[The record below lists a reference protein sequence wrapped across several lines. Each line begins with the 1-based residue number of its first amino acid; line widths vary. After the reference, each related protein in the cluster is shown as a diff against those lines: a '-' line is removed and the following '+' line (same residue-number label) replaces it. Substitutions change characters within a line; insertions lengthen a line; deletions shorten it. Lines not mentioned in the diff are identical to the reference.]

1 MKITTDIA
9 GLERVAPRNVTVAAI
24 PQSLV
29 ASRWKRN
36 LKLFVSA
43 LGSHHLVIHFSLP
56 EIIFFSV
63 CLSLAP
69 FRRCRITTLDFF
81 AGDIRPA
88 MRPLVRWSLGRVARF
103 LVYFRDTSV
112 FEQLLGLRRS
122 KFHYIPFKVNAL
134 ELISGAHQYD
144 GGYIFSGGRSRRDFA
159 TLFKAVGN
167 LGYPV
172 KLLTG
177 EEADLTPHGSTLNGL
192 TVPENVEL
200 LRNDSSM
207 QSFVQLLAG
216 ARLVVIPL
224 LKNTRTQAGIGV
236 YLQAMAARKCVIISS
251 GLGVS
256 DVLTDDLAIIVPA
269 GDAEA
274 LQVSVKRAWEDA
286 DLRERYAAASARY
299 ALALGAEDELRK
311 SVLNALPEN

>member
-9 GLERVAPRNVTVAAI
+9 GLERVAPAGVTVVAI
-24 PQSLV
+24 PRSLV

-36 LKLFVSA
+36 FQLLISA
-43 LGSHHLVIHFSLP
+43 LGSRHLVIHFSLP
-56 EIIFFSV
+56 EIIFFTTFLFLV
-63 CLSLAP
+63 P
-69 FRRCRITTLDFF
+69 FHRCRITTLDFF

-88 MRPLVRWSLGRVARF
+88 ARPLVRWSLSRVARF
-103 LVYFRDTSV
+103 LVYFRDSSP
-112 FEQLLGLRRS
+112 FEQTLHLPASR
-122 KFHYIPFKVNAL
+122 FHYIPFKVNAL
-134 ELISGAHQYD
+134 ELITAAKPHD

-177 EEADLTPHGSTLNGL
+177 EESDLAPHGSSLRGL

-207 QSFVQLLAG
+207 ETFVRLLAG
-216 ARLVVIPL
+216 ARIVVIPL

-236 YLQAMAARKCVIISS
+236 YLQAMAARKCVIVSS

-256 DVLTDDLAIIVPA
+256 DVLSEDLAIIVPA
-269 GDAEA
+269 GDADSLRTA
-274 LQVSVKRAWEDA
+274 IRRAWEDA
-286 DLRERYAAASARY
+286 ELRERCAAAAASY
-299 ALALGAEDELRK
+299 ALALGGEDHLRR
-311 SVLNALPEN
+311 SVLAGLP